1 MKKYDLMHSVNARGT
16 FLVSKYAIEHLKKSQ
31 NPHILTLSPPLD
43 IQGKWFKNHSAY
55 TAAKFGMSM
64 YTLGLS
70 EEFRDV
76 GIAVNSLWPLTTVW
90 TAAMRMLGGDD
101 ASKSARK
108 PEIMSD
114 AAYAIFQKNSKE
126 FTGNFCVDEEL
137 LRKEGITDFDQYAVE
152 PGNKLSADFFLPDRY
167 YTGDLELMPM
177 PDSSATKSASAGAPG
192 SEAAKVFAAVQQKV
206 TDELKK
212 EINAVMSFVISG
224 DTWSVDANSARPLK
238 VARGE
243 TEKPDVT
250 IITDEET
257 FLKMASGDVKAASA
271 FMSGKLKIKGN
282 LAIAMKAEK
291 IFQKLRA

>member
-1 MKKYDLMHSVNARGT
+1 MA
-16 FLVSKYAIEHLKKSQ
+16 
-31 NPHILTLSPPLD
+31 
-43 IQGKWFKNHSAY
+43 
-55 TAAKFGMSM
+55 
-64 YTLGLS
+64 

-90 TAAMRMLGGDD
+90 TAAMKMLGGEE

-114 AAYAIFQKNSKE
+114 AAYAILQKNSRE

-137 LRKEGITDFDQYAVE
+137 LRNEGIKDFDQYAIS
-152 PGNKLSADFFLPDRY
+152 PGNKLTGDFFMPERY
-167 YTGDLELMPM
+167 YTDFSDLELMSV
-177 PDSSATKSASAGAPG
+177 SSSSPAKAQDAQAQTGA
-192 SEAAKVFAAVQQKV
+192 EAAKVFEAVQQKV
-206 TDELKK
+206 TDELKN

-224 DTWSVDANSARPLK
+224 DSWYVDANAERPLK

-250 IITDEET
+250 IITDEAT
-257 FLKMASGDVKAASA
+257 FLKMASGDVKAAAA

-291 IFQKLRA
+291 IFQKVRA